1 MYEKW
6 SSGIPEEYALVVY
19 DSMWHTTEA
28 MATEITEAFIEMG
41 IPARLLDLKVNH
53 ISDIMAE
60 VLNARYIAVGSP
72 TLNKTMMP
80 TVASFLC
87 YMRGLAPGRA
97 RGHSLRQLR
106 LGAHGP
112 QRGVPGSGELQVHA
126 AGSPA
131 YPPMGGR
138 RGGSECPA

>member
-1 MYEKW
+1 MYKKW

-72 TLNKTMMP
+72 TAQQDHDAHGGVVSLLH
-80 TVASFLC
+80 AGLGAG
-87 YMRGLAPGRA
+87 RGAWA
-97 RGHSLRQLR
+97 SLRQLR
-106 LGAHGP
+106 VA
-112 QRGVPGSGELQVHA
+112 
-126 AGSPA
+126 
-131 YPPMGGR
+131 PMGPTRCTRLWRAASSRCRKPRLPTNGWKTR
-138 RGGSECPA
+138 RV